1 MWHHVAAVEAL
12 AKPAGQ
18 SLGMG
23 VAPNKEGFLTVIEIS
38 PGGIAASSGR
48 FMLGDMLT
56 AIDGQKVSSL
66 DSFVAAFSVLEGDV
80 VLEVLR
86 VDEQSGLEQLV
97 EEVSSKTAAA
107 EKERREYEA
116 AVHASQDDDMMDYA
130 INRSLSVRGARTIE
144 PAALV

>member
-1 MWHHVAAVEAL
+1 
-12 AKPAGQ
+12 
-18 SLGMG
+18 
-23 VAPNKEGFLTVIEIS
+23 
-38 PGGIAASSGR
+38 
-48 FMLGDMLT
+48 MLGDMLT